1 MLEESTMINHSLGK
15 RSGLNNIKEFFKIPT
30 ITFLTVIFITLE
42 SLGTVTRR
50 EITYIACKLYKV

>member
-1 MLEESTMINHSLGK
+1 MINHSLGK